1 MSFILVTGVLLATAF
16 SAGRLLKTS
25 FAAMVP
31 TTVFAVALVLYV
43 FGLINALRAGFIA
56 VLVGSAVIVVVAIVR
71 SATRSSPR
79 VALRALRHA
88 FSPSFAV
95 FLALAVASFITTRG
109 MRLSS
114 FDEFTEWGAVVKA
127 MFLDD
132 KLSVYSPIELAF
144 RGYQP
149 GIGLFQYF
157 VERFGDWNEAD
168 LFWAYQLVVI
178 SLFIP
183 FLASLTWRR
192 AGRLVLILPIIFIV
206 PNLFFPTTQLI
217 IVDPVLGL
225 LFGYCLALVYTNDS
239 SRRVPTLH
247 LTAALAILVLTKDSG
262 AFFAIVVLVALLAQQ
277 LRRRGEGGIRKSIG
291 AVLIR
296 VGIPVLGVAVA
307 YGSWKAIIGVLHANP
322 ELSASNINLLQ
333 LVFGPARSYWPE
345 VVASF
350 RSAFLRE
357 PLIESHRLELSPASL
372 LLACAVILVLLEFWR
387 QRRWGLPRDFSTA
400 IVITVGAVVYTVGLL
415 VLYLFKF
422 GDYEALHLASF
433 VRYLSTYWAGIAMLI
448 ALFVI
453 FVLSEARPTLERRL
467 DPQRWAVSSPVA
479 LALVWLLLLA
489 VLAPAKSLVAYV
501 RDPVSPAM
509 SARSSYDWVIH
520 AAHAARIGRGD
531 RVWLISQY
539 DQGYDYWVLR
549 YELMPANAGSGA
561 WSLGPPNGTDDVW
574 TLDLS
579 QRAWASQL
587 RNYDYVVIQKSSS
600 SFVARFGSLFG
611 VDDEIADGT
620 VYSVS
625 VEGDSVHLSRV
636 P

>member
-1 MSFILVTGVLLATAF
+1 MSFILVTAWLLATAF
-16 SAGRLLKTS
+16 SAARLLKSS

-31 TTVFAVALVLYV
+31 TTVFAVALVIYV

-56 VLVGSAVIVVVAIVR
+56 VLVGSAVIVVVAIAR

-79 VALRALRHA
+79 VALRALQHA

-95 FLALAVASFITTRG
+95 FLALALASFITTRG

-168 LFWAYQLVVI
+168 LFWAYQLVII

-183 FLASLTWRR
+183 FMASLTWRR
-192 AGRLVLILPIIFIV
+192 AGRLALILPIIFIV
-206 PNLFFPTTQLI
+206 PNLFFPSTQLI
-217 IVDPVLGL
+217 IIDPVLGL

-239 SRRVPTLH
+239 SRRVSTLH
-247 LTAALAILVLTKDSG
+247 LTAALAMLVLTKDSG
-262 AFFAIVVLVALLAQQ
+262 AFFAIVVLVGLLAQQ
-277 LRRRGEGGIRKSIG
+277 LRRREGGSIRKSIP
-291 AVLIR
+291 AVLIAI
-296 VGIPVLGVAVA
+296 GIPALGVAVA
-307 YGSWKAIIGVLHANP
+307 YGSWKAIVSVLHADP
-322 ELSASNINLLQ
+322 QLSASNINLLQ

-350 RSAFLRE
+350 RLAFLRE
-357 PLIESHRLELSPASL
+357 PLIESHRLELSAVSL
-372 LLACAVILVLLEFWR
+372 LLACAVVLVLLEFWR

-400 IVITVGAVVYTVGLL
+400 IIVSVGAVVYTVGLL

-422 GDYEALHLASF
+422 TDYEALRLASF
-433 VRYLSTYWAGIAMLI
+433 VRYLSTYWAGIVMLI
-448 ALFVI
+448 AAFVI
-453 FVLSEARPTLERRL
+453 FVLAEARPALERWLNTRG
-467 DPQRWAVSSPVA
+467 WAVTSPVA
-479 LALVWLLLLA
+479 LALIWLLLLA
-489 VLAPAKSLVAYV
+489 ALAPAKSLLAYL

-509 SARSSYDWVIH
+509 SDRSSYDQVID

-549 YELMPANAGSGA
+549 YELMPADAGSGA
-561 WSLGPPNGTDDVW
+561 WSLGPPQGIADVW
-574 TLDLS
+574 TVDLR
-579 QRAWASQL
+579 QQAWATQL
-587 RNYDYVVIQKSSS
+587 RSYDYVVIQKSSS

-611 VDDEIADGT
+611 ADTEIADGT
-620 VYSVS
+620 VYSVT
-625 VEGDSVHLSRV
+625 VEGASVHLVRA